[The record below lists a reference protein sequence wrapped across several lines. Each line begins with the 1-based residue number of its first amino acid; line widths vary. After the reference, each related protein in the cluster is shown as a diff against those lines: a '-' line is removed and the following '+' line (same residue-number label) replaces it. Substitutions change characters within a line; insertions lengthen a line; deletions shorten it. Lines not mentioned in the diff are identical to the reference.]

1 MPPVLPLTP
10 VPNLATTPLQPPKK
24 LPYNLRLRTSRPHYA
39 APITHSETGKSME
52 YKDLIADPSTH
63 ATWLRSAANEFGRL
77 AQGLSDNRIEPTNT
91 IFFIPRS
98 KVPKDKRPT
107 YARFVCSYRP
117 QKAEPYRTCI
127 TIGGNLIDYTGNL
140 SMKVADM
147 TTFKILVNSTLSTP
161 GARWLGLDVKN
172 YYLGTPMPDYEY
184 MFIPITSIPNEI
196 ITHYKLH
203 DIVHNGKVYMEIR
216 RGMYGLPQAGILAE
230 KQLICFLGRYGYAPV
245 HHTPGLWRHTWRP
258 ISFCL
263 VVDDFGVKYI
273 GKEHTD
279 HLIQCLRNHYQE
291 IDIDWNGNRFCGVHL
306 DWDYNQRTCSLSMP
320 SYVTNALHKFQH
332 PTPQKTQ
339 DSPYPA
345 TAKQYGV
352 KVQLTN
358 PIDTTARL
366 PPHEIKRLQQIIGT
380 FLFYA
385 RAVDPTLLT
394 ALSELSSAQAT
405 ATAATKRACHQFL
418 DYCASHPASTIRY
431 HASDMV
437 LKLHSNSSYLNAV
450 GARSRQGRH
459 FFLGNKSDPDI
470 LNGAILHLAA
480 IMKMVLSSTA
490 EAEFGA
496 LFHNTKEAT
505 PLRTTLK
512 ELGHPQPPTPVL
524 VDNSTAVGLANDTV
538 TQRRSRAI
546 DMRFFW
552 VRDRVDQ
559 NQFHVYWAP
568 AHLNLA
574 DYFTKHHTPSHHRKM
589 RKYFIYT
596 TASPKFLPT
605 APT

>member
-1 MPPVLPLTP
+1 METIAPGVNTTKANPVPPVRPPRPATQ
-10 VPNLATTPLQPPKK
+10 PNEPTTPTPTQHIPIV
-24 LPYNLRLRTSRPHYA
+24 PYNLRPRTSRPHYA
-39 APITHSETGKSME
+39 ALITHSETGRSME
-52 YKDLIADPSTH
+52 YKDLITDPSTRD
-63 ATWLRSAANEFGRL
+63 TWLHSAANEFGRL
-77 AQGLSDNRIEPTNT
+77 AQGLPDERVEPTNT
-91 IFFIPRS
+91 MFFIPFS
-98 KVPKDKRPT
+98 QVPKHKRPT

-117 QKAEPYRTCI
+117 QKAEPYRTRL
-127 TIGGNLIDYTGNL
+127 TVGGNLIDYPGNL
-140 SMKVADM
+140 SMKDADM

-172 YYLGTPMPDYEY
+172 YYLGTPMDDYEY
-184 MFIPITSIPNEI
+184 MFIPITSIPDQI
-196 ITHYKLH
+196 IAHYKLR
-203 DIVHNGKVYMEIR
+203 DLVHNGRVYIEIR

-230 KQLICFLGRYGYAPV
+230 QQLTRFLATYGYAPV
-245 HHTPGLWRHTWRP
+245 CHTPGLWRHKWRL

-273 GKEHTD
+273 GKEHAD

-291 IDIDWNGNRFCGVHL
+291 VDIDWDGKRFCGVHL
-306 DWDYNQRTCSLSMP
+306 EWDYDKRTCSLSMP
-320 SYVTNALHKFQH
+320 DYVTTALHKFQH
-332 PTPQKTQ
+332 PKPNKAQ

-345 TAKQYGV
+345 NAKQYGV

-366 PPHEIKRLQQIIGT
+366 PKHEIKRIQQIIGT
-380 FLFYA
+380 FLFYG

-405 ATAATKRACHQFL
+405 ATDATKRACNQFL
-418 DYCASHPASTIRY
+418 DYCATHPTSTIRY

-437 LKLHSNSSYLNAV
+437 LKLHSDSSYLNAL
-450 GARSRQGRH
+450 GARSRQGGH
-459 FFLGNKSDPDI
+459 FYLSNKSGPDI

-480 IMKMVLSSTA
+480 IMKMVLSSAA

-505 PLRTTLK
+505 PLCTTLE

-538 TQRRSRAI
+538 TQRRS
-546 DMRFFW
+546 
-552 VRDRVDQ
+552 
-559 NQFHVYWAP
+559 
-568 AHLNLA
+568 
-574 DYFTKHHTPSHHRKM
+574 
-589 RKYFIYT
+589 
-596 TASPKFLPT
+596 SPDPLED
-605 APT
+605 AL

>member
-1 MPPVLPLTP
+1 METLAPGVNTTKANPVPPVPPPRP
-10 VPNLATTPLQPPKK
+10 VTQPNAPTTPTPTQHIPIV
-24 LPYNLRLRTSRPHYA
+24 PYNLRPRTSRPHYA
-39 APITHSETGKSME
+39 APITHSETGRSME
-52 YKDLIADPSTH
+52 YKDLITDPSTR
-63 ATWLRSAANEFGRL
+63 ATWLHSAANKFGRL
-77 AQGLSDNRIEPTNT
+77 AQGLPDERVEPTNT
-91 IFFIPRS
+91 MFFIPFS
-98 KVPKDKRPT
+98 QVPKHKRPT
-107 YARFVCSYRP
+107 YASFVRSYRP
-117 QKAEPYRTCI
+117 QKAEPYRTRL
-127 TIGGNLIDYTGNL
+127 TVGGNLIDYPGNL

-172 YYLGTPMPDYEY
+172 YYLGTPMDDYEY
-184 MFIPITSIPNEI
+184 MFIPITSIPDEI
-196 ITHYKLH
+196 IAYYKLC
-203 DIVHNGKVYMEIR
+203 DLVHNGRVYIEIR

-230 KQLICFLGRYGYAPV
+230 QQLTRFLATYGYAPV
-245 HHTPGLWRHTWRP
+245 RHTPGLWRHKWRP

-273 GKEHTD
+273 GKEHAD

-291 IDIDWNGNRFCGVHL
+291 VDIDWDGKRFCGVHL
-306 DWDYNQRTCSLSMP
+306 EWDYDKRTCSLSMP
-320 SYVTNALHKFQH
+320 GYVTTALHKFQH
-332 PTPQKTQ
+332 PKPNKAQ

-345 TAKQYGV
+345 NAKQYGV
-352 KVQLTN
+352 KVQLTD

-366 PPHEIKRLQQIIGT
+366 PKHEIKRIQQIIGT
-380 FLFYA
+380 FLFYG

-405 ATAATKRACHQFL
+405 ATDATKHACNQFL
-418 DYCASHPASTIRY
+418 DYCATHPTSTIRY

-437 LKLHSNSSYLNAV
+437 LKLHSDSSYLNAL
-450 GARSRQGRH
+450 GACSRQGGH
-459 FFLGNKSDPDI
+459 FFLGNKSGPDI

-480 IMKMVLSSTA
+480 IMKMVLSSAA

-505 PLRTTLK
+505 PLRTTLE

-546 DMRFFW
+546 NMCFYW
-552 VRDRVDQ
+552 IRDPTEPIPRVLGTCSPQ
-559 NQFHVYWAP
+559 SRRLLHQ
-568 AHLNLA
+568 
-574 DYFTKHHTPSHHRKM
+574 TSHT
-589 RKYFIYT
+589 
-596 TASPKFLPT
+596 LPPPPN
-605 APT
+605 A